1 MAEDDQPVTR
11 REFREVT
18 EQLQS
23 SINDSRE
30 EAGRRFD
37 KIEGRFD
44 KIEGRVGQVE
54 GRLDRVETRLDQI
67 ERTQDKILDTL
78 QRIEAMLKQ
87 LQDIPARVTRLEQ
100 KVFGR

>member
-1 MAEDDQPVTR
+1 MDDGPITR

-23 SINDSRE
+23 SINDARSDLGGRIDKV
-30 EAGRRFD
+30 EA
-37 KIEGRFD
+37 
-44 KIEGRVGQVE
+44 
-54 GRLDRVETRLDQI
+54 RLDRVEVTI
-67 ERTQDKILDTL
+67 DKILDTL
-78 QRIEAMLKQ
+78 QRIEAMLKP